1 MTRGA
6 FNWTYKDV
14 VEILKEHGFFRNY
27 IDSSHHYY
35 IRVLNGRTYQV
46 MVPYHGSKAF
56 KPKTLSG
63 MIVQSGL
70 TRADW
75 GL

>member
-14 VEILKEHGFFRNY
+14 VKVLKENGFLRNH
-27 IDSSHHYY
+27 IDSSHHFY
-35 IRVLNGRTYQV
+35 IRISKGRTYQV

-56 KPKTLSG
+56 KPKTLNG
-63 MIVQSGL
+63 MIAQSGL

-75 GL
+75 SL